1 MTGTGSLGCTSKF
14 SIIFCN
20 HLMNL
25 PLCSQSINYF
35 SQSMR
40 NLSNNILSLTGF
52 LWVNWNGMFSLLVL
66 WFAQTFKLF
75 NYSAVINTT
84 MMALILDLVFVTQRQ
99 IFLFLQKRHFC
110 VWFSNVF
117 LKTLFQITVVYLSKS
132 QKSLQVSQMFA
143 ILMKLMRTRWMFLLN
158 SQKLI

>member
-99 IFLFLQKRHFC
+99 IFLFLQKKTFLCLIFKC
-110 VWFSNVF
+110 VFEDTFSNYGRIS
-117 LKTLFQITVVYLSKS
+117 FQIAEIIASFTNVCNFDEINAL
-132 QKSLQVSQMFA
+132 
-143 ILMKLMRTRWMFLLN
+143 
-158 SQKLI
+158 

>member
-99 IFLFLQKRHFC
+99 IFLFLQKKTFLCLIFKC
-110 VWFSNVF
+110 VFEYTFSNYGRIS
-117 LKTLFQITVVYLSKS
+117 FQIAEIIASFTNVCN
-132 QKSLQVSQMFA
+132 FDEINA
-143 ILMKLMRTRWMFLLN
+143 H
-158 SQKLI
+158 